1 MENLPASS
9 LLQELR
15 ASLPCSASQLASPP
29 ANSMPLNVNSMPSP
43 LSSLSSPLAM
53 FSSPLLDS
61 SSSLSLAA
69 HQVNSLQ
76 VFNFKMYQKRAEN
89 LNLNGMHCFSVRI
102 LSEPATFSVRHHGSG
117 QRAWRSPPP
126 RSCTLSSQV
135 ILLHRPGNTLS
146 DDGDCH
152 ICDHDQYDNED
163 YTRALPRI
171 GIFHTLTWKFG
182 KCYIRR

>member
-29 ANSMPLNVNSMPSP
+29 ANSLPLNVNSMPSP
-43 LSSLSSPLAM
+43 LTM

-76 VFNFKMYQKRAEN
+76 VFDLKMYQKTAEDKI
-89 LNLNGMHCFSVRI
+89 LNK
-102 LSEPATFSVRHHGSG
+102 
-117 QRAWRSPPP
+117 
-126 RSCTLSSQV
+126 SSIHMIV
-135 ILLHRPGNTLS
+135 SAH
-146 DDGDCH
+146 
-152 ICDHDQYDNED
+152 
-163 YTRALPRI
+163 
-171 GIFHTLTWKFG
+171 
-182 KCYIRR
+182 

>member
-29 ANSMPLNVNSMPSP
+29 PANSMPLNVNSMPSP
-43 LSSLSSPLAM
+43 LTM

-76 VFNFKMYQKRAEN
+76 VFDLKMCQKRAEN
-89 LNLNGMHCFSVRI
+89 LNLNGMHCFSTPSYSVCI
-102 LSEPATFSVRHHGSG
+102 LSEPVTFSVRHHGSG

-135 ILLHRPGNTLS
+135 ILLHRPGNTLA
-146 DDGDCH
+146 DDRDCH
-152 ICDHDQYDNED
+152 NCDHDQYDNED
-163 YTRALPRI
+163 YNRALPRI